1 MSSDQTAKHGLGRV
15 CQKVGHG
22 LSCIFSDKTSLI
34 YIFGLAA
41 FYTWNLVD
49 IFAPPLVGS
58 GGRPGIEVS
67 TVVSSVCNVGSYV
80 AIAALLSRFRSFFAL
95 AFAAAVAAAAVV
107 LGAWGLWSVGLVG
120 SPEALLAY
128 KGVTRVCAAFVIVAW
143 GMRFSEL
150 EGSALTQRA
159 LAGFCRRGCSRC
171 FCRSRWACASE
182 RRADAWRGRARRG
195 RRRSRRRPIAGRPRL
210 LHRGRTTECAVSSR
224 RSGACCSSSRCS
236 AS

>member
-58 GGRPGIEVS
+58 GGGPGIEVS

-80 AIAALLSRFRSFFAL
+80 AIAALLSRFR
-95 AFAAAVAAAAVV
+95 
-107 LGAWGLWSVGLVG
+107 
-120 SPEALLAY
+120 
-128 KGVTRVCAAFVIVAW
+128 
-143 GMRFSEL
+143 
-150 EGSALTQRA
+150 
-159 LAGFCRRGCSRC
+159 
-171 FCRSRWACASE
+171 
-182 RRADAWRGRARRG
+182 
-195 RRRSRRRPIAGRPRL
+195 
-210 LHRGRTTECAVSSR
+210 
-224 RSGACCSSSRCS
+224 
-236 AS
+236 